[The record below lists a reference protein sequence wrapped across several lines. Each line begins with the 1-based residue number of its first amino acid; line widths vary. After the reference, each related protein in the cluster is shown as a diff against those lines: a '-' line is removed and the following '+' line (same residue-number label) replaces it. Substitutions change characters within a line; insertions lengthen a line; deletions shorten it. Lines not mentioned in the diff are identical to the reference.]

1 MIQCLTRQVMQDNM
15 LLIKE
20 INMQRGHNKAAKRVL
35 EAQVT
40 MCIFRNHVSCTLT
53 FLVYR
58 NSRVTTPSNEGGR
71 AEGLILYAHICS
83 NSLYALIFCGTNY
96 SFDFTA

>member
-1 MIQCLTRQVMQDNM
+1 M

-40 MCIFRNHVSCTLT
+40 TTLVFEAFVRWVRVS
-53 FLVYR
+53 VQ
-58 NSRVTTPSNEGGR
+58 VTAVQDYIPQST
-71 AEGLILYAHICS
+71 
-83 NSLYALIFCGTNY
+83 
-96 SFDFTA
+96 

>member
-1 MIQCLTRQVMQDNM
+1 MQENM

-40 MCIFRNHVSCTLT
+40 AINIIVSGCYFSMIIVVKPVRRSTKSVAL
-53 FLVYR
+53 FC
-58 NSRVTTPSNEGGR
+58 
-71 AEGLILYAHICS
+71 CS
-83 NSLYALIFCGTNY
+83 SLCCA
-96 SFDFTA
+96 S